1 MTLAIGRALEKK
13 LKMKLDHTAT
23 VPANW
28 GASTGTAT
36 PASKDP
42 FVEKR
47 KEKRFETCEVVEV
60 CVLEMA
66 SPEMTSQEM
75 ASQRLHGILRDVSRS
90 GLGLE
95 LSLPVNPGASL
106 EIVLSNRAI
115 IFGEVR
121 YCRQQVPSY
130 QVGVAI
136 EDIYYPKSISSAPDH
151 EGAVFSQGRIFRG
164 PPGSHVKIDDVPAF
178 LRRDLSE
185 TKTALVERHVASC
198 EQCSNVMLR
207 MIEDSAHARRCA
219 TIAGTQTI
227 AETQKTL

>member
-1 MTLAIGRALEKK
+1 MTLTIGRTLEKR
-13 LKMKLDHTAT
+13 LRLKLDHAAT

-28 GASTGTAT
+28 GASTGSAT
-36 PASKDP
+36 PSSEDP

-66 SPEMTSQEM
+66 SE
-75 ASQRLHGILRDVSRS
+75 RLHGILRDVSRS

-95 LSLPVNPGASL
+95 LSLPVNTGASV
-106 EIVLSNRAI
+106 EIVLRNRAI

-121 YCRQQVPSY
+121 YCRHQDRSY

-136 EDIYYPKSISSAPDH
+136 EDIYYPKSISSTPEH
-151 EGAVFSQGRIFRG
+151 EGTVFSQGRIFRG

-178 LRRDLSE
+178 LRRDLSD
-185 TKTALVERHVASC
+185 TRTALVERHLASC
-198 EQCSNVMLR
+198 EQCSNLMLR
-207 MIEDSAHARRCA
+207 MMEDSAYARRCA
-219 TIAGTQTI
+219 TIA
-227 AETQKTL
+227 ATQKDLVT

>member
-1 MTLAIGRALEKK
+1 MTLAIGRTLEKR
-13 LKMKLDHTAT
+13 LRMKLDHAAT

-28 GASTGTAT
+28 GASTSSAT
-36 PASKDP
+36 PSSEDP

-60 CVLEMA
+60 CILEMA
-66 SPEMTSQEM
+66 SLEM
-75 ASQRLHGILRDVSRS
+75 ASERLHGILRDVSRS

-106 EIVLSNRAI
+106 EIVLRNRAI

-121 YCRQQVPSY
+121 YCRHQDRGY

-136 EDIYYPKSISSAPDH
+136 EDIYYPKSISSTAEH
-151 EGAVFSQGRIFRG
+151 EGTVFSQGRIFRG

-185 TKTALVERHVASC
+185 TRTALVERHMASC
-198 EQCSNVMLR
+198 EQCSSLMLR
-207 MIEDSAHARRCA
+207 MMEDSAYARRCA
-219 TIAGTQTI
+219 TIA
-227 AETQKTL
+227 ATQKTV

>member
-13 LKMKLDHTAT
+13 LRMKLDHTAT

-28 GASTGTAT
+28 GASAGSAT
-36 PASKDP
+36 PPFEDP
-42 FVEKR
+42 WVEKR

-66 SPEMTSQEM
+66 SE
-75 ASQRLHGILRDVSRS
+75 RLHGILRDVSRS

-95 LSLPVNPGASL
+95 LSVPVNPGASL
-106 EIVLSNRAI
+106 EIVLRNRAI

-121 YCRQQVPSY
+121 HCRHQVPSY

-136 EDIYYPKSISSAPDH
+136 EDIYYPKGISATLEH
-151 EGAVFSQGRIFRG
+151 EEAVFSQGRIFRG

-198 EQCSNVMLR
+198 DQCSNLMLR

-219 TIAGTQTI
+219 TIAGTQTVAQTQTI
-227 AETQKTL
+227 AQKTL